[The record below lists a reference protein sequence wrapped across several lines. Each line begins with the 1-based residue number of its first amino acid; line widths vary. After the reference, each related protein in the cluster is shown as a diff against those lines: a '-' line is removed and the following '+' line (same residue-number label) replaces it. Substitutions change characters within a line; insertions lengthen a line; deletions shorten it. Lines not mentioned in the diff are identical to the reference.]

1 MEDEVYKL
9 LDELEIKYE
18 KIEHPPLFSGSD
30 SEKYNIKI
38 DALDCKNL
46 FLRNNKKTQYYL
58 VCLPVK
64 KRANL
69 KELQE
74 KLQETRLSFGNEQTL
89 EEKLGIKSGSVSIF
103 NVINLT
109 DKNLIFILDKDMLEA
124 DRVAFHPNV
133 NTASVMFEP
142 KNLSKILEHFN
153 AKYKFI
159 KI

>member
-1 MEDEVYKL
+1 MENEVYKL
-9 LDELEIKYE
+9 LNELEIEYE

-30 SEKYNIKI
+30 SEKYNVKI

-58 VCLPVK
+58 VCLPVE
-64 KRANL
+64 KRADL
-69 KELQE
+69 KKLQE
-74 KLQETRLSFGNEQTL
+74 KLNETRLSFGNEQVL

-109 DKNLIFILDKDMLEA
+109 DKSLIFILDEDMLKGE
-124 DRVAFHPNV
+124 RVAFHPNI
-133 NTASVMFEP
+133 NTASVMFSP
-142 KNLSKILEHFN
+142 KYLTKILEHFG

-159 KI
+159 KV